1 MYMTFTDFTKDSKSL
16 ILEMPHI
23 MLDGGKKI
31 VDLELEVHSKMKPNE
46 FVSYIEDWV
55 DRKTN

>member
-55 DRKTN
+55 DR